1 VSGRRTAAKEFAMN
15 LLRKSAIVA
24 VVAALVALASEA
36 APGVI
41 ALVTAERNSDTP
53 LSFATYDPAT
63 REHAT
68 SGFTPANVSWA
79 SLFDASWR

>member
-24 VVAALVALASEA
+24 AAAALVALASEA
-36 APGVI
+36 APAVI
-41 ALVTAERNSDTP
+41 ALVAGYDGGTATSPRLASDAFTK
-53 LSFATYDPAT
+53 DP
-63 REHAT
+63 AT
-68 SGFTPANVSWA
+68 SGFGPASVSLT

>member
-1 VSGRRTAAKEFAMN
+1 VSGLRTAAKEIAMN

-41 ALVTAERNSDTP
+41 ALVTAERNSET
-53 LSFATYDPAT
+53 SFPMAAYDAAI
-63 REHAT
+63 RDRAT
-68 SGFTPANVSWA
+68 SGFTPANVSWP
-79 SLFDASWR
+79 SLFDANWR